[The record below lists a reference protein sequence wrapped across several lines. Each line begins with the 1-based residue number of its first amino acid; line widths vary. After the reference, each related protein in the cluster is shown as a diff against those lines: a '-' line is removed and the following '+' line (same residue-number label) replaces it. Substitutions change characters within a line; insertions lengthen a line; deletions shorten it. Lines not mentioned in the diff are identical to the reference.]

1 MYLSLTEL
9 RQVVS
14 LIEKQEGIVPKLKN
28 KEVNIIVSPSV
39 EAMYI
44 KEDTIKTITHKSKT
58 SEGKPIYQDIKYN
71 YNDYRTLRIFG

>member
-9 RQVVS
+9 KQVVNQ
-14 LIEKQEGIVPKLKN
+14 IEKQEGIVPKLKN

-44 KEDTIKTITHKSKT
+44 KEDTIKTITHESKT
-58 SEGKPIYQDIKYN
+58 SEGKTIYQDIKYH
-71 YNDYRTLRIFG
+71 YNGYRTLRIFG